1 LLEAGWLDKV
11 DRKDGT
17 FLLVT
22 HDWHEHCPDFLRRRL
37 QNAGKVFLSVL
48 PNQEDSAKTT
58 EPLSANEDK
67 RTKDERTNGQTDQ
80 GTTESGDE
88 RPSPAPASPS
98 GSSPSPSRPFVP
110 NVELVMEARERMQ
123 ATFNRVMGMKRDQ
136 PDDTLASRVLCILHG
151 RGFPVRETIRAICAD
166 IETKKPK
173 LRGYGYWEG
182 VAEKWEGG
190 L

>member
-1 LLEAGWLDKV
+1 MKIGTERHPKTKLLAKLLHKRIPECLGYLELLWAGTLESCPQGDVGRYGTEWIEARCMWPHRSGALAAALLEAGWLDKV

-98 GSSPSPSRPFVP
+98 GWAWSESP
-110 NVELVMEARERMQ
+110 
-123 ATFNRVMGMKRDQ
+123 
-136 PDDTLASRVLCILHG
+136 
-151 RGFPVRETIRAICAD
+151 
-166 IETKKPK
+166 
-173 LRGYGYWEG
+173 
-182 VAEKWEGG
+182 
-190 L
+190 